1 MRRLHR
7 FRRFPLFLAALVAVL
22 ALASCGGPDFS
33 AFTDA
38 LKFGDE
44 EVSDEQV
51 VDRMT
56 IPDGGLG
63 SLIGEDEIAWWMT
76 QKHPVPGSVGFGQ
89 ANYQRGEAVELMKS
103 TPSAQCTAL
112 GHTVQSESPSQGE
125 WELVTLD
132 DGGQACQKT
141 RKLSWLE
148 KSLWHMYET
157 QSDATIEWLSTD
169 RNTLEAT
176 SKGVDTLRR
185 NASPAYSSWF
195 KAAQP
200 YLNILQGVLVVFAA
214 VSLIAL
220 AVRMVWNLRDPDQ
233 DPHLLGKFGWILLGC
248 FLGSSCASIA
258 LTFLHTSST
267 ATDGTVTPALESWT
281 PGGGTS
287 FFVSDWIR
295 MQVDPFMILAA
306 VVGVIAAGF
315 KLVTTQEG
323 RDLVPLGKSLAW
335 AIATSVLLA
344 GGVNTFSNVVDTWT
358 SGVLQAASGM
368 MKDAWESNSLAA
380 TQFFELG
387 PLIAVA
393 LTLIVWIGGL
403 ISKVFTYLRAGL
415 LPILVGVAP
424 MWAAMSWTEQ
434 GRQAFAKTMGWL
446 IAFLA
451 YKPVAA
457 LVLAA
462 GSAIMASGGGDS
474 EIITLVLT
482 IVVIVALPG
491 LIRLIVPAVQSS
503 VGGGGGVLPSVL
515 GMGAGAVIG
524 GAAHG
529 AATAG
534 GGLLRGVRSR
544 LGGKGKGDAPDG
556 AKPTPTPPSSPG
568 GGTPAPGGGPGGPRH
583 GGVPNTPDAP
593 KPGTP
598 TPGGDAPDGADAG
611 PADTGGAGGPGP
623 SSPGGGRVPPSPPMG
638 GDGAPDGANRAS
650 LRRGRHEGKVF

>member
-1 MRRLHR
+1 MRSSRRRLG
-7 FRRFPLFLAALVAVL
+7 ALLAVL
-22 ALASCGGPDFS
+22 AVVFGLASCGGPDFS
-33 AFTDA
+33 SFTEA
-38 LKFGDE
+38 LKFGDQ
-44 EVSDEQV
+44 EVSDTQV

-63 SLIGEDEIAWWMT
+63 DLIGDDQVAWMT
-76 QKHPVPGSVGFGQ
+76 TGEGAGYTLSEETARQIMKNQPAYQCMALNHTRQ
-89 ANYQRGEAVELMKS
+89 A
-103 TPSAQCTAL
+103 
-112 GHTVQSESPSQGE
+112 ESPSQGE
-125 WELVTLD
+125 WELTTLD

-148 KSLWHMYET
+148 KSLWSMYQN
-157 QSDATIEWLSTD
+157 QSEKTIEWLSTD
-169 RNTLEAT
+169 RNTLEA
-176 SKGVDTLRR
+176 SAQGVDVLRR

-195 KAAQP
+195 GAVQP
-200 YLNILQGVLVVFAA
+200 YLNVAQGVLVVFAA

-220 AVRMVWNLRDPDQ
+220 AVRMVWNMRDADA
-233 DPHLLGKFGWILLGC
+233 DSHLLGRFGWILLGC

-258 LTFLHTSST
+258 LTFLTTSTT
-267 ATDGTVTPALESWT
+267 AEDGTVTPALQSWT

-295 MQVDPFMILAA
+295 MQVDPFMLIAA
-306 VVGVIAAGF
+306 VVGVMVAGF

-335 AIATSVLLA
+335 AIATAVLLA

-358 SGVLQAASGM
+358 SGVLKAASGM
-368 MKDAWESNSLAA
+368 MNDAWETNSLAA
-380 TQFFELG
+380 SQFFDLG
-387 PLIAVA
+387 PLIAIV

-403 ISKVFTYLRAGL
+403 ISKIFTYLRAGL
-415 LPILVGVAP
+415 LPILVGIAP

-446 IAFLA
+446 VAFLM

-457 LVLAA
+457 LVMAT

-482 IVVIVALPG
+482 IIVIVALPG

-515 GMGAGAVIG
+515 GMGAGAVVV

-529 AATAG
+529 AAAAG
-534 GGLLRGVRSR
+534 GGLAGRFRKAKGSGSSDAPKGAAPGTGGPGHAAPALRGTDAPAEGRGGVNGGSAPAPTGAGTGVGSGSGNGVGSGPGIRSGDGGTDAGGVPSGVRVPSS
-544 LGGKGKGDAPDG
+544 APDG
-556 AKPTPTPPSSPG
+556 GS
-568 GGTPAPGGGPGGPRH
+568 
-583 GGVPNTPDAP
+583 
-593 KPGTP
+593 
-598 TPGGDAPDGADAG
+598 
-611 PADTGGAGGPGP
+611 
-623 SSPGGGRVPPSPPMG
+623 RVSG
-638 GDGAPDGANRAS
+638 EVASGGAPDGANRATV
-650 LRRGRHEGKVF
+650 RRGRHERKVF

>member
-1 MRRLHR
+1 MRLSRISRL
-7 FRRFPLFLAALVAVL
+7 FRRVPVLLAVMAAVFG
-22 ALASCGGPDFS
+22 LASCGGPDFS

-44 EVSDEQV
+44 EVSDTQV

-76 QKHPVPGSVGFGQ
+76 QRHPVAGSAGFGQ
-89 ANYQRGEAVELMKS
+89 ANYQRNEALDLMRS

-112 GHTVQSESPSQGE
+112 NHTVQSESTSQGE
-125 WELVTLD
+125 WELATLD

-141 RKLSWLE
+141 RTLSWLE
-148 KSLWHMYET
+148 KSLWHMYQT
-157 QSDATIEWLSTD
+157 QSDSTIEWLSTD

-176 SKGVDTLRR
+176 ASGVDTLRR

-195 KAAQP
+195 KAVQP
-200 YLNILQGVLVVFAA
+200 YLNVAQGILVVFAA
-214 VSLIAL
+214 VSLIVL
-220 AVRMVWNLRDPDQ
+220 AVRMVWNLRDADR
-233 DPHLLGKFGWILLGC
+233 DSRLLGRFGWVLLGC

-258 LTFLHTSST
+258 LTFLTTSAT
-267 ATDGTVTPALESWT
+267 ASDGTVTPALESWT
-281 PGGGTS
+281 PGKGTT

-306 VVGVIAAGF
+306 VVGVMAAGF

-358 SGVLQAASGM
+358 SGVLKAASGM
-368 MKDAWESNSLAA
+368 MQDAWESNSLAA
-380 TQFFELG
+380 TQFFDLG

-403 ISKVFTYLRAGL
+403 VSRIFAYLRAGL

-424 MWAAMSWTEQ
+424 VWAAMSWTEQ
-434 GRQAFAKTMGWL
+434 GRQAFAKTIGWL
-446 IAFLA
+446 IAFLL

-482 IVVIVALPG
+482 LVVIVALPG

-503 VGGGGGVLPSVL
+503 VGGGGGVLPSML
-515 GMGAGAVIG
+515 GMGAGAVVAG
-524 GAAHG
+524 TAHG
-529 AATAG
+529 AAAAG
-534 GGLLRGVRSR
+534 GGLLRGLRSR
-544 LGGKGKGDAPDG
+544 LGGGKGKGDAPDG
-556 AKPTPTPPSSPG
+556 AKHTPTPPSPTSPTDG
-568 GGTPAPGGGPGGPRH
+568 GAPAPGGGPGSPRH
-583 GGVPNTPDAP
+583 GGVPSGPGRPGAP
-593 KPGTP
+593 A
-598 TPGGDAPDGADAG
+598 PGGDAPDGADTG
-611 PADTGGAGGPGP
+611 PADADGSGPTGPA
-623 SSPGGGRVPPSPPMG
+623 GGRVPPPAGG
-638 GDGAPDGANRAS
+638 GDAPDGANRAS
-650 LRRGRHEGKVF
+650 VRRGRHEGKVF